1 LRRVLSVGAKW
12 TLRYAVVT
20 FVCVSLLGLY
30 LYQRVER
37 RIHRDAELIVELP
50 LRAVGET
57 MRRAPGDRDS
67 AMDAMLRQV
76 RSADDDLRLGMQLFD
91 ESGRLLMATGSL
103 QERPVPLRPV
113 LLDGGEVE
121 RWEVD
126 LGEETPYYVMAAR
139 APGGFVLAAV
149 DSRRFRQHLSY
160 VADGLGVALPIV
172 LLVTAGLGWLLAR
185 GSLRPIQR
193 MTHTARR
200 ISGANLD
207 EKVPTSGSG
216 DELDQLAVTLN
227 EMMARIRESMARIR
241 RFSGDA
247 AHEIRTPLAA
257 IRSQIEVTLELP
269 RSREEYDQVLRQVLD
284 EVDRLGRG
292 ADAILRLATSEAG
305 LQRSQQSA
313 VDLAEVLADLIAFF
327 EPLAAEKDVKLS
339 LALEPTPAVLG
350 DPAWLH
356 QLFAN
361 LVHNAIKFTP
371 PGGSVRV
378 ELSQEPEVHAAA
390 VAVRDTGVG
399 IPREHLDR
407 IFERFHKVDASRTEG
422 GFGLGLSLAREIAK
436 AHGGTI
442 HVESEP
448 GRGSVFRVLLPLEEG
463 DEGSPD

>member
-1 LRRVLSVGAKW
+1 
-12 TLRYAVVT
+12 
-20 FVCVSLLGLY
+20 
-30 LYQRVER
+30 
-37 RIHRDAELIVELP
+37 
-50 LRAVGET
+50 
-57 MRRAPGDRDS
+57 
-67 AMDAMLRQV
+67 
-76 RSADDDLRLGMQLFD
+76 
-91 ESGRLLMATGSL
+91 
-103 QERPVPLRPV
+103 
-113 LLDGGEVE
+113 
-121 RWEVD
+121 
-126 LGEETPYYVMAAR
+126 MAAR

-227 EMMARIRESMARIR
+227 EMITRIRESMARIR

-305 LQRSQQSA
+305 LQRSQRSA
-313 VDLAEVLADLIAFF
+313 VDLAELLADLIAFF

-339 LALEPTPAVLG
+339 LALEPTPAVMG

-378 ELSQEPEVHAAA
+378 ELSQEPEVHAIA